1 MPRGDGRG
9 PDGFGPMT
17 GRGMGYCAGFDRP
30 GYANPGY
37 GRGMGY
43 RKGGG
48 YGRGYRRF
56 SGYPA
61 YPAPPYDYGYAAPPA
76 AEEKEV
82 VENQIK
88 NLQNQ
93 LSSLEKRLAELNEE

>member
-17 GRGMGYCAGFDRP
+17 GRGMGYCAGFESP

-43 RKGGG
+43 RRGGG
-48 YGRGYRRF
+48 YKRGYRRF
-56 SGYPA
+56 SGYPVH
-61 YPAPPYDYGYAAPPA
+61 PATNYNYAAPPA
-76 AEEKEV
+76 GEEKEII
-82 VENQIK
+82 ENQIK

-93 LSSLEKRLAELNEE
+93 ISNLEKRLAELNEE